1 MKHKLKI
8 SVVFLILVLVAI
20 FTVQNIAIINV
31 KFLIWEVSM
40 SRSIMVIGLL
50 FIGFIIGLIVGLSK
64 HKKTKDSLK
73 ETFALIMN

>member
-64 HKKTKDSLK
+64 HKKTKDSL
-73 ETFALIMN
+73 

>member
-31 KFLIWEVSM
+31 KFLMWEVSM
-40 SRSIMVIGLL
+40 SRSI
-50 FIGFIIGLIVGLSK
+50 
-64 HKKTKDSLK
+64 
-73 ETFALIMN
+73 ALIMN